1 MVDFGIL
8 TSLAVTLQTAGVDVT
23 GPVSVTL
30 NEFGQRVGAA
40 LPNIFAALIL
50 LGIGYVIGKVV
61 GWVLSK
67 FITKSNL
74 DTTMNKTGLGQMT
87 ARSGWSFGRIIPIA
101 VKWFIYLFFIAAAI
115 DVLQFEQLS
124 GVMSTIW
131 VWIPNVIAVIVIL
144 VIGAVIADFVGGW
157 LRRELTARQIPGGN
171 LIGLAATGV
180 LYAIVIIIAL
190 TQLQIGSG
198 VLNTVVAAFAWGIAA
213 ALAIG
218 VGVGLAY
225 GLREL
230 IPSVITGST
239 NVESTLKPGQ
249 KIRVGK
255 YAGTV
260 EQAGAFNIILRS
272 EEGLVVL
279 PTKILIDKEIVIE
292 SGPSPE
298 IPERRLLRLAEE
310 REKEMKQGKP
320 TVPLGT

>member
-1 MVDFGIL
+1 MIDLGIFAL
-8 TSLAVTLQTAGVDVT
+8 VLVTLQTAGVDIT
-23 GPVSVTL
+23 SPITATL

-61 GWVLSK
+61 AWVLTK

-101 VKWFIYLFFIAAAI
+101 VKWFIYLFFIAAAV
-115 DVLQFEQLS
+115 DVLQFPQLS

-131 VWIPNVIAVIVIL
+131 LWIPNVIAVIAIL

-157 LRRELTARQIPGGN
+157 LRRELSARQIPGGN
-171 LIGLAATGV
+171 MIGLAATAI
-180 LYAIVIIIAL
+180 LYGIVIIIAL

-198 VLNTVVAAFAWGIAA
+198 VLNTVVAAFSWGIAA

-225 GLREL
+225 GLKEL

-239 NVESTLKPGQ
+239 HVESTLKPGQ
-249 KIRVGK
+249 KIKFGR
-255 YAGTV
+255 YSGTI
-260 EQAGAFNIILRS
+260 EQAGAFHIILKN
-272 EEGLVVL
+272 EEGMVVI
-279 PTKILIDKEIVIE
+279 PTKSLLDKEIVIE

-298 IPERRLLRLAEE
+298 IPEKRLKRLVEE
-310 REKEMKQGKP
+310 HENELKTKTGAI
-320 TVPLGT
+320 GA